1 MLHGFMESSNHIEHP
16 QKILWITVMK
26 IIGKQ
31 FIIQEL
37 KLTNMNKNRTINE
50 QEENTFDLYSKMIQR
65 IDDEI
70 ASSIQNGIINLYDLS
85 DEIEN
90 DDELSDSQKKSLI
103 KFVEAVTDTYI

>member
-1 MLHGFMESSNHIEHP
+1 
-16 QKILWITVMK
+16 
-26 IIGKQ
+26 
-31 FIIQEL
+31 
-37 KLTNMNKNRTINE
+37 MNKNRTINE

>member
-1 MLHGFMESSNHIEHP
+1 MS
-16 QKILWITVMK
+16 
-26 IIGKQ
+26 
-31 FIIQEL
+31 
-37 KLTNMNKNRTINE
+37 KNRTINE

>member
-1 MLHGFMESSNHIEHP
+1 MS
-16 QKILWITVMK
+16 
-26 IIGKQ
+26 
-31 FIIQEL
+31 
-37 KLTNMNKNRTINE
+37 KNRTINE

-70 ASSIQNGIINLYDLS
+70 ARSIQNGIINLYDLS
-85 DEIEN
+85 DERET

>member
-1 MLHGFMESSNHIEHP
+1 
-16 QKILWITVMK
+16 MK

>member
-1 MLHGFMESSNHIEHP
+1 
-16 QKILWITVMK
+16 MK

-37 KLTNMNKNRTINE
+37 KLTNMSKNRTINE

>member
-1 MLHGFMESSNHIEHP
+1 MS
-16 QKILWITVMK
+16 
-26 IIGKQ
+26 
-31 FIIQEL
+31 
-37 KLTNMNKNRTINE
+37 KNRTINE
-50 QEENTFDLYSKMIQR
+50 HEENTFDLYSKMIQR